1 MQIPNQISSRRWVA
15 QKPFSAS
22 KERWEVSRTKKQRP
36 DKAQKLSVVVEINSK
51 QKETSDEFAKAL
63 NNAIFV
69 SSLLINS
76 RFVYDF
82 KGSTAALWET
92 MSRFLSLPPEPSLSM
107 PANRSVTDV

>member
-1 MQIPNQISSRRWVA
+1 MQIPNQISSRHWVA
-15 QKPFSAS
+15 QKPFSSS

-82 KGSTAALWET
+82 KGSTAAL
-92 MSRFLSLPPEPSLSM
+92 
-107 PANRSVTDV
+107 